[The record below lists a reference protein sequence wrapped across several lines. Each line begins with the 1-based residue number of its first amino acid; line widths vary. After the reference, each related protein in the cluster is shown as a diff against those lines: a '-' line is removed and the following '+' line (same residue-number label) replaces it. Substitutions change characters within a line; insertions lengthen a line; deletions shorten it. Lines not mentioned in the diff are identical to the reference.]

1 MFAVVA
7 CDKMNLGEG
16 SFCRIENSCAETGGK
31 TGGKTRRQER

>member
-7 CDKMNLGEG
+7 CDKMNLGE
-16 SFCRIENSCAETGGK
+16 ETGGK